1 MLRKPVFQIVIALLG
16 LMSNQ
21 LAAQSVAH
29 HATIEKNNN
38 WFVEISAGIQMSG
51 YKKVDF
57 IPSNYTPLLKVTA
70 GNWVGRWWGL
80 QLGYKGLWFNAI
92 SDDIRHHY
100 TFLYPELLIDANTF
114 LTKRDKPRFWSLI
127 LHAGPGYFYNNHY
140 QKSNICGNIGA
151 QNQFRINHQL
161 SINIDIAAI
170 VGWDIYQGDED
181 ILPGTS
187 IGLSY
192 SF

>member
-1 MLRKPVFQIVIALLG
+1 MKTTLFALLFF
-16 LMSNQ
+16 LVISMSSK
-21 LAAQSVAH
+21 LTAQSNAQ
-29 HATIEKNNN
+29 TNSEEKLKG
-38 WFVEISAGIQMSG
+38 WFLEINAGVQMSG
-51 YKKVDF
+51 IKDEDF
-57 IPSNYTPLLKVTA
+57 IPSNYSPLINIVA
-70 GNWVGRWWGL
+70 GKWTGQWWGL
-80 QLGYKGLWFNAI
+80 QFGYKGLWFNAI

-140 QKSNICGNIGA
+140 RKPNICGNIGA
-151 QNQFRINHQL
+151 QNQFRMSHRL
-161 SINIDIAAI
+161 SISIDIAAI

>member
-1 MLRKPVFQIVIALLG
+1 MKIKHYAFLFLLIFIT
-16 LMSNQ
+16 SSKSF
-21 LAAQSVAH
+21 AQSSDQSNIA
-29 HATIEKNNN
+29 KKQNG
-38 WFVEISAGIQMSG
+38 WFLGINAGAQMSG
-51 YKKVDF
+51 IKDEDF
-57 IPSNYTPLLKVTA
+57 IPSNYSLLINITGGK
-70 GNWVGRWWGL
+70 WFSKYLGL

-92 SDDIRHHY
+92 SDDIRHYY

-114 LTKRDKPRFWSLI
+114 LTKKDTPRFWTLI

-140 QKSNICGNIGA
+140 QKSNICANIGA
-151 QNQFRINHQL
+151 QNQFRINNQF
-161 SINIDIAAI
+161 SVNIDIAAI
-170 VGWDIYQGDED
+170 IGWDIYQGDED

>member
-1 MLRKPVFQIVIALLG
+1 MKTTLFALLFF
-16 LMSNQ
+16 LLFSMSSKLN
-21 LAAQSVAH
+21 AQSNAQ
-29 HATIEKNNN
+29 TSSEEKPKG
-38 WFVEISAGIQMSG
+38 WFLEINAGVQMSG
-51 YKKVDF
+51 IKDEDF
-57 IPSNYTPLLKVTA
+57 IPSNYSPLIKIAA
-70 GNWVGRWWGL
+70 GNWLGRWWGL